1 MITDCHLHSFSKTAA
16 PRTGAYVPPTR
27 DIRDY
32 MDEAAPLGVRR
43 AVVVQASVDATDNS
57 RLVDVLGVEG
67 PVSLRGV
74 AVIDAAADLP
84 ALHAAGIR
92 ATRIQDRA
100 LLGDSALETLP
111 EVARMAAEV
120 GWHIE
125 MNTEP
130 RSFDRIA
137 GMLPNLP
144 AGMRLILDHVGH
156 VDPVAPDPV
165 LRLLET
171 DRIWVK
177 LSPTRISSDI
187 GRYTDLAALIERI
200 GKAFPDQIIWGSD
213 WPHVLSADPVPEI
226 PPMLDL
232 CREALSADTFKRCMW
247 DNPERLYGF

>member
-43 AVVVQASVDATDNS
+43 AVVVQASVDGTDNS

-100 LLGDSALETLP
+100 LLGDSARTRTVSPLLTVVSLTYGPLLTLICP
-111 EVARMAAEV
+111 
-120 GWHIE
+120 
-125 MNTEP
+125 
-130 RSFDRIA
+130 
-137 GMLPNLP
+137 LP
-144 AGMRLILDHVGH
+144 A
-156 VDPVAPDPV
+156 
-165 LRLLET
+165 
-171 DRIWVK
+171 
-177 LSPTRISSDI
+177 
-187 GRYTDLAALIERI
+187 
-200 GKAFPDQIIWGSD
+200 
-213 WPHVLSADPVPEI
+213 
-226 PPMLDL
+226 
-232 CREALSADTFKRCMW
+232 
-247 DNPERLYGF
+247 